1 LFFGSNG
8 QKPAQLYEAS
18 PGKFA
23 TRACPI
29 NGAKGSTHT
38 PSSTRQ
44 RDCGSSNKATPA
56 LAEYSGD
63 NLSGEGEGDDEWLI
77 LDLEKLRKAGITHVA
92 IMVNIY
98 NQRDVKTFEKVDGAF
113 LRAVMS
119 GRSEKEWSTATTA
132 QYVDLDTMPSVKG
145 KTAAL
150 VAVLYVDEISHILA
164 PKVSMEESYEKP
176 INKLNEDMTKL
187 MHLWKNAGAID
198 ADKRKKVEDKLREM
212 RDDRDHVAKTRF
224 EVAVAKEGIP
234 CASQG
239 CSLPKSRDGVKQ
251 FFLNQLSPTPAA
263 DHDSKIADVHDK
275 AASANAIV
283 NNDVEA
289 QTVPG
294 SGVEELDEFL
304 ASLDADIQ
312 PSPILDSTGSGRVS
326 DAERYASQQAMG
338 MSEQDLLQQLLID
351 FPGGPPGADT
361 LCLKDTAKRA

>member
-1 LFFGSNG
+1 
-8 QKPAQLYEAS
+8 
-18 PGKFA
+18 
-23 TRACPI
+23 
-29 NGAKGSTHT
+29 
-38 PSSTRQ
+38 
-44 RDCGSSNKATPA
+44 
-56 LAEYSGD
+56 
-63 NLSGEGEGDDEWLI
+63 
-77 LDLEKLRKAGITHVA
+77 
-92 IMVNIY
+92 MVNIY
-98 NQRDVKTFEKVDGAF
+98 NQRDVKTFEQVDGVF

-132 QYVDLDTMPSVKG
+132 QYVDLDIMASAKG

-176 INKLNEDMTKL
+176 INKLNEDMTQL
-187 MHLWKNAGAID
+187 MHLWKKAGAID
-198 ADKRKKVEDKLREM
+198 AEKRKRVEDKLREM
-212 RDDRDHVAKTRF
+212 KDDRDVAKTRF

-234 CASQG
+234 CVRQG
-239 CSLPKSRDGVKQ
+239 CSLPKSRDGVKR
-251 FFLNQLSPTPAA
+251 FFLNQLSAA
-263 DHDSKIADVHDK
+263 PVNDHDSKIADVQDK

-304 ASLDADIQ
+304 ASLDTDIQ

-326 DAERYASQQAMG
+326 DAERLASQQAMG